1 MEKLFSYD
9 TSASSGFSRLKVS
22 FSKKISNLGLKMP
35 YLSIIAGVILKTIII
50 LEIKTLDDSHTQKNC
65 VKQIQIQTWDQK

>member
-1 MEKLFSYD
+1 
-9 TSASSGFSRLKVS
+9 
-22 FSKKISNLGLKMP
+22 MP

-65 VKQIQIQTWDQK
+65 VKQRQIQTWDQK